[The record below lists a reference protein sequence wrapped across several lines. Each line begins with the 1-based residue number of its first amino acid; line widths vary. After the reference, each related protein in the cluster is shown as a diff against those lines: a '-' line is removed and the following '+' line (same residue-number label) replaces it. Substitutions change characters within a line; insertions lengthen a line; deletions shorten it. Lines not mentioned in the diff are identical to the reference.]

1 MIKLLKI
8 EWYKLKPY
16 TIFWVFTG
24 LYAILLFG
32 AYLVVKKATEG
43 SELPIGFPMKWQGLT
58 YIAGWLNPFLV
69 LLTILYTTNE
79 YSFNTFRQNVID
91 GLSRTEVYIAKVIVH
106 LLFSL
111 YSTILVVLLGTL
123 FSALFSKSFT
133 VENYFNDFYYVGI
146 HFLKCFTFFSI
157 AYTIS
162 LFFKKGIISIIAL
175 ILLYTGDG
183 IISWVIKNPAFD
195 YLPFA
200 SMSNLISNPIFEQ
213 AINELAG
220 GQTEPAKWTY
230 VVTVFIYLI
239 LFNGAAWY
247 LLNKRDLKA

>member
-16 TIFWVFTG
+16 TIFWVFTA
-24 LYAILLFG
+24 LYAVLLFG
-32 AYLVVKKATEG
+32 AYFVVKKFTEDDQF
-43 SELPIGFPMKWQGLT
+43 PVGFPMKWQGLT

-79 YSFNTFRQNVID
+79 YSFNTIRQNVID
-91 GLSRTEVYIAKVIVH
+91 GLSRTEVFISKVIVH
-106 LLFSL
+106 LIFSL
-111 YSTILVVLLGTL
+111 YSTILVIALGTL

-133 VENYFNDFYYVGI
+133 TETYFNDFYYIGI
-146 HFLKCFTFFSI
+146 HFLKCITFFSI
-157 AYTIS
+157 AYALS

-175 ILLYTGDG
+175 IILYIGDG
-183 IISWVIKNPAFD
+183 LVSWIITNPVFD

-200 SMSNLISNPIFEQ
+200 SMSNLINNPIFEQ
-213 AINELAG
+213 AITELS

-230 VVTVFIYLI
+230 VLAVFIYLL